1 MRENA
6 AASRSPDGPAA
17 SAGSPVATPVAAQPE
32 PAEAVQARE
41 RAQAARVATRVDHRH
56 DAEPRDPSW
65 SSQAERD
72 IEPAVRSTELAGIH
86 FDSADCMVACSSEN
100 AGTPA
105 MEGGPESSDAS
116 GAGAVVSSGDS
127 GSDATQTQTVGTT
140 GGTVS
145 AAGVVLTI
153 PAGALAGDVEI
164 TVNPSGAQVP
174 AAYTGLSPVFTF
186 GPAGTTF
193 LVPATVV
200 IKLSSQAPGA
210 TIFLSNASDGYDA
223 LSTTVTADSAT
234 ASLSRLGDGFAGE
247 LQGAT
252 DAEASSDVG
261 PLADGAIADGG
272 PAIADGATTDA
283 DAAMADAAFADAAP
297 PDAGT
302 LGIFATVDGTPT
314 AFTYNARATLLQA
327 WWKLAADD
335 SASPTHWTMQ
345 LTVPTNAG
353 TLMCSG
359 GIYPAATYVHYT
371 GGSAD
376 AGTADATFTTTSSTG
391 ASCTIDETTTATTQ
405 GQHAQGT
412 FSGTLVYAGDAG
424 AASHTMTSGSY
435 DLIVP

>member
-1 MRENA
+1 MGR
-6 AASRSPDGPAA
+6 RG
-17 SAGSPVATPVAAQPE
+17 
-32 PAEAVQARE
+32 
-41 RAQAARVATRVDHRH
+41 
-56 DAEPRDPSW
+56 
-65 SSQAERD
+65 
-72 IEPAVRSTELAGIH
+72 LALGLVGLSI
-86 FDSADCMVACSSEN
+86 VACSSEN

-105 MEGGPESSDAS
+105 VEAGPESSDAS
-116 GAGAVVSSGDS
+116 GADAVVSSEDS
-127 GSDATQTQTVGTT
+127 GSDATATRTQTVGAT

-145 AAGVVLTI
+145 AAGAALTI

-164 TVNPSGAQVP
+164 TVNASGAQVP
-174 AAYTGLSPVFTF
+174 AGYTGLSPVFTF

-193 LVPATVV
+193 LVPATIV
-200 IKLSSQAPGA
+200 IKLSSQVPGA
-210 TIFLSNASDGYDA
+210 TIFLSNANGGYDP

-247 LQGAT
+247 LQEAT

-261 PLADGAIADGG
+261 PLGDGAVTDGGVDGAFADGAVT
-272 PAIADGATTDA
+272 DGAIT
-283 DAAMADAAFADAAP
+283 DAAFVDAAP
-297 PDAGT
+297 TDAGA

-353 TLMCSG
+353 NLMCSG
-359 GIYPAATYVHYT
+359 GIYPAMTYVHYT
-371 GGSAD
+371 AGSTD
-376 AGTADATFTTTSSTG
+376 AGTADATFTTSSTG
-391 ASCTIDETTTATTQ
+391 ASCTIDETTTATVQ

-435 DLIVP
+435 DLVVP

>member
-1 MRENA
+1 MGR
-6 AASRSPDGPAA
+6 RG
-17 SAGSPVATPVAAQPE
+17 
-32 PAEAVQARE
+32 
-41 RAQAARVATRVDHRH
+41 
-56 DAEPRDPSW
+56 
-65 SSQAERD
+65 
-72 IEPAVRSTELAGIH
+72 LALGLVGLSI
-86 FDSADCMVACSSEN
+86 VACSSEN

-105 MEGGPESSDAS
+105 VEAGPESSDAS
-116 GAGAVVSSGDS
+116 GADAAVSSEDS
-127 GSDATQTQTVGTT
+127 GSDATQTQTQTVGAA

-145 AAGVVLTI
+145 TAGAVLTI

-164 TVNPSGAQVP
+164 TMNPSSDQVP
-174 AAYTGLSPVFTF
+174 AGYTGLSPVFTF

-210 TIFLSNASDGYDA
+210 VIFLSNANNGYDA

-247 LQGAT
+247 LQEAT

-261 PLADGAIADGG
+261 PPADGAV
-272 PAIADGATTDA
+272 ADGATAVADGATAVADSGLA
-283 DAAMADAAFADAAP
+283 DAAIVDAAP
-297 PDAGT
+297 SDAGT

-371 GGSAD
+371 GGAVD
-376 AGTADATFTTTSSTG
+376 AGTADATFTTSSTG

-424 AASHTMTSGSY
+424 AASHTLTSGSY
-435 DLIVP
+435 NVVVP